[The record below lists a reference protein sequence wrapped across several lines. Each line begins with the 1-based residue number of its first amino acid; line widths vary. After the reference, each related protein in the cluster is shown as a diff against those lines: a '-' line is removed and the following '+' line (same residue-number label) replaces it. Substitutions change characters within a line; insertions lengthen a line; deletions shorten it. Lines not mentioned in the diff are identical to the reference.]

1 MRWYHRNFLIYVGLL
16 LVLFTGCIKRPAVYD
31 KPEVAEGI
39 WEKAWVDPEMIM
51 TDSLFTL
58 IRSDR
63 IDSFYVD
70 DPFSLAGIKSLE
82 FSVSDTTCFVY
93 VKLENDARGTI
104 TPLLSHNLPAGYYK
118 LTPTK
123 KAGEI
128 LKLRADICGEKKT
141 VFIK

>member
-1 MRWYHRNFLIYVGLL
+1 MKWHRNYLFFIVLIIS
-16 LVLFTGCIKRPAVYD
+16 FSGCIKRPAVYNQ
-31 KPEVAEGI
+31 PEIAEGI
-39 WEKAWVDPEMIM
+39 WEKAWVDPVIILS
-51 TDSLFTL
+51 DSLFTL

-70 DPFSLAGIKSLE
+70 DPFSKSGIKSLE
-82 FSVSDTTCFVY
+82 FKITSNACFVY
-93 VKLENDARGTI
+93 VKLENDIKGTI
-104 TPLLSHNLPAGYYK
+104 TPLLAHNLSAGYYK

-123 KAGEI
+123 KADEI

>member
-1 MRWYHRNFLIYVGLL
+1 MRCLNTIYIIFLLGLI
-16 LVLFTGCIKRPAVYD
+16 LVTGCIKRPAVYD
-31 KPEVAEGI
+31 KPEIAEGI
-39 WEKAWVDPEMIM
+39 WEKAWVDPVIIM
-51 TDSLFTL
+51 SDSLFTL

-70 DPFSLAGIKSLE
+70 DPFSAVGIKSLE
-82 FSVSDTTCFVY
+82 FTIPDSICFVY
-93 VKLENDARGTI
+93 VKLENDFNGTI
-104 TPLLSHNLPAGYYK
+104 TPLLAHKLNAGYYK